1 MTQWAKTN
9 LGDRVPL
16 DVRVNEL
23 ELSVRPACALHN
35 EGIETLRELVT
46 KTEAELMRIPNFGRK
61 SLREVVEALADFDL
75 RLNDAAPINPNKA
88 GSKALDKLSEE
99 MADALLHARAAKE
112 VYTEAVAKVQ
122 RIAKRLIHVS
132 LEEDL

>member
-9 LGDRVPL
+9 LGDRDPL
-16 DVRVNEL
+16 DVRVDEL
-23 ELSVRPACALHN
+23 ELNVRPANALRN

-61 SLREVVEALADFDL
+61 SLQEIIEALADFDL
-75 RLNDAAPINPNKA
+75 RLNGAAPINPNKA
-88 GSKALDKLSEE
+88 GSRALDKLSEE
-99 MADALLHARAAKE
+99 MTHAMARVRAAK
-112 VYTEAVAKVQ
+112 VAYAEAVLDVQ
-122 RIAKRLIHVS
+122 RVAKRLIHVS

>member
-9 LGDRVPL
+9 LGDRDPL

-23 ELSVRPACALHN
+23 ELNVRPANALHN

-61 SLREVVEALADFDL
+61 SLHEIKEMLGEFGLEL
-75 RLNDAAPINPNKA
+75 RKTTFLNIE
-88 GSKALDKLSEE
+88 EE
-99 MADALLHARAAKE
+99 MTYAMARVRAAK
-112 VYTEAVAKVQ
+112 VAYAEAVLNVQ
-122 RIAKRLIHVS
+122 RVAKRMVD
-132 LEEDL
+132 EDLEDTLKVGE